1 MRSGFRPLAP
11 GASVVR
17 APVVDEPARRDP
29 HEPCPGVVRH
39 TVAGPLRRRGEQR
52 LLDGVLGAVEVAVAA
67 HEGAEHLGR
76 QTPPQLLT
84 LHPAIIAG

>member
-1 MRSGFRPLAP
+1 L
-11 GASVVR
+11 
-17 APVVDEPARRDP
+17 VDEPTGGDL
-29 HEPCPGVVRH
+29 HEPRAGVVRH

-52 LLDGVLGAVEVAVAA
+52 LLHGVLGAVEVAVAS

-76 QTPPQLLT
+76 QRPPQLLA